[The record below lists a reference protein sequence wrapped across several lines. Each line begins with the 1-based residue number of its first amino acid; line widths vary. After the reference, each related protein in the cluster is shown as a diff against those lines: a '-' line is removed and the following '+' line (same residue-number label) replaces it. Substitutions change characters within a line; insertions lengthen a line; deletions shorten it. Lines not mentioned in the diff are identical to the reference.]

1 MDDVTTNQLDALAD
15 LLAKITSGN
24 QYPAEQARM
33 EIVLKDG
40 TPVTIWQSSN
50 DPGFKWTTHPG
61 PPTTNP
67 TATTPTTRDAS
78 TAAEI
83 DERAA
88 CIAAE
93 LPAKFAERADVENA
107 RIDEWPHRDECR
119 RLVAMLRT
127 ATAHSPAPRTVV
139 AEVTTNAEN
148 RADLSTWDFVVAE
161 VLEEAVAAHQLP
173 PHAALIDERSP
184 GCHWLTW

>member
-1 MDDVTTNQLDALAD
+1 MN
-15 LLAKITSGN
+15 
-24 QYPAEQARM
+24 
-33 EIVLKDG
+33 
-40 TPVTIWQSSN
+40 
-50 DPGFKWTTHPG
+50 
-61 PPTTNP
+61 NP
-67 TATTPTTRDAS
+67 TVQEAS

-93 LPAKFAERADVENA
+93 LPAKFAERADLENA
-107 RIDEWPHRDECR
+107 RIDEWIHRDECR
-119 RLVAMLRT
+119 RLVAILRT

-139 AEVTTNAEN
+139 AQVTTNAEN

-161 VLEEAVAAHQLP
+161 VLEEAVAAYRL
-173 PHAALIDERSP
+173 PHAALIAERSP